1 MAKDKNSG
9 IDKLKK
15 DKGLKPL
22 PKKEMTKLT
31 GGRKKRRWNKGCG
44 GIIPQ

>member
-22 PKKEMTKLT
+22 PKKEMTKFT
-31 GGRKKRRWNKGCG
+31 GGRKKRGWNKGCG

>member
-1 MAKDKNSG
+1 MAKDNDSG

-15 DKGLKPL
+15 DKDLKPL
-22 PKKEMTKLT
+22 PKKEMTQFK

-44 GIIPQ
+44 GILPQ